1 MVLGMVMMQ
10 LSRQPI
16 MKAANIAGINTL
28 PVDLQVPQVCCL
40 VLNYEPAN

>member
-28 PVDLQVPQVCCL
+28 PVDPQVCCL
-40 VLNYEPAN
+40 VLNYELAN